1 MPFKEKIQYYFISIG
16 TCFLISL
23 GSIFF
28 MILSLNARG
37 FVDPDHKLLYFE
49 TISSWAAP
57 GGIFDASTW
66 WGQVPNLVHVLV
78 TNVFD

>member
-1 MPFKEKIQYYFISIG
+1 MYYHFISIG
-16 TCFLISL
+16 TCVLLSI

-49 TISSWAAP
+49 SISQWAAT
-57 GGIFDASTW
+57 GGIFDANTW
-66 WGQVPNLVHVLV
+66 YAQIPNLIHVIV
-78 TNVFD
+78 TNGFD